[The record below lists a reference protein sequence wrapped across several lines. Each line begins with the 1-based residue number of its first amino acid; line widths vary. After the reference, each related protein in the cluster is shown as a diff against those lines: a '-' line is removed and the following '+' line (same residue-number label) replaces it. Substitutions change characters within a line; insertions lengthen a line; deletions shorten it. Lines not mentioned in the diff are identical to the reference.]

1 MAALLKLLTL
11 RKPISGMGK
20 RFYGILS
27 EEMRQTI
34 EKVILLNLRLNKNI
48 QYMK

>member
-11 RKPISGMGK
+11 RNPISGMGK

-27 EEMRQTI
+27 EEVRQTV
-34 EKVILLNLRLNKNI
+34 EKVILLNLIKKYNI
-48 QYMK
+48 GMK